1 MPVMTGGEAL
11 AQSLYREGVRVV
23 FGLPGVQIY
32 HALDGLAKEPGIRF
46 ITTRHEQATTY
57 MADGYARAGGGIA
70 AALVVPGPGL
80 LNAAAGIGT
89 AYAASSPVMVVS
101 GQINS
106 DLIGKDVGVLHEVR
120 DQLSTVAPITKWR
133 SEVREAGEV
142 PSAVHQAFLELRT
155 GRPRPV
161 VLEIPPDVL
170 AQERDVELLE
180 PGVFPP
186 LSGDPAALEEA
197 ANALSN
203 AARPVIWAGG
213 GVITSGASAA
223 LCELAELLQAP
234 VITTG
239 EGKGAISDAH
249 YLSLGVARGPKDPLR
264 ELFQASDLV
273 LAVGT
278 RFATAQAD
286 PRQQVVQVDI
296 DPEEVGRNHE
306 RTLGVVADARMA
318 LEQLCLL
325 LKQNGHQRA
334 SRREEAEGIRSQRYD
349 PAAMMEP
356 QASFVRALRAAMPE
370 DGVLV
375 TDMTQVGYYSRPYF
389 PIYHPRT
396 YLTSSYFGN
405 LGYAYPTALGAKVA
419 CPDKAVV
426 AVCGDGGFLYNS
438 QELATAV
445 LHSVGTIAVVF
456 RDDAYGNV
464 LRDQEN
470 RFEGRVVGSRLHNP
484 DFVKLAQAYGAD
496 GVRAHDAQELERA
509 LAQAI
514 ERDRPALI
522 EVPVGPMP
530 SGF

>member
-23 FGLPGVQIY
+23 FGLPGVQVY

-80 LNAAAGIGT
+80 LNAASGIGT
-89 AYAASSPVMVVS
+89 AYSASSPMIVVS

-120 DQLSTVAPITKWR
+120 DQLSTVATITKWR
-133 SEVREAGEV
+133 AEVRQAAEV
-142 PSAVHQAFLELRT
+142 PQAVHQAFLELRT

-161 VLEIPPDVL
+161 AIEIPPDVL
-170 AQERDVELLE
+170 SQEGDVELLE

-186 LSGDPAALEEA
+186 PAGDPADLERAAEALA
-197 ANALSN
+197 S

-249 YLSLGVARGPKDPLR
+249 YLSLGVARGPTDPLR
-264 ELFQASDLV
+264 ELFRASDVV

-286 PRQQVVQVDI
+286 PGQQVVQIDI
-296 DPEEVGRNHE
+296 DPEEIGRNHE

-318 LEQLCLL
+318 LEQLCALL
-325 LKQNGHQRA
+325 GQNGRQRP
-334 SRREEAEGIRSQRYD
+334 SRREEAESLRTQRHD
-349 PAAMMEP
+349 PATIREP

-375 TDMTQVGYYSRPYF
+375 AGMTQVGYYSRPNF
-389 PIYHPRT
+389 PVYHPRT

-419 CPDKAVV
+419 CPEKAVV
-426 AVCGDGGFLYNS
+426 AVSGDGGFLFNS

-445 LHSVGTIAVVF
+445 LHDIGAIAVVF
-456 RDDAYGNV
+456 KDDAYGNV

-470 RFEGRVVGSRLHNP
+470 RFDGRVVGARLHNP
-484 DFVKLAQAYGAD
+484 DFVKLAEAYGAD

>member
-80 LNAAAGIGT
+80 LNAASGIGT
-89 AYAASSPVMVVS
+89 AYSASSPMMVVS
-101 GQINS
+101 GQINT

-120 DQLSTVAPITKWR
+120 DQLSTVATITKWR
-133 SEVREAGEV
+133 AEVRQAADV
-142 PSAVHQAFLELRT
+142 PQAVHQAFLELRS

-161 VLEIPPDVL
+161 AIEIPPDVL
-170 AQERDVELLE
+170 AQESDVELLE

-186 LSGDPAALEEA
+186 PSGDPAALEEA
-197 ANALSN
+197 ANALANS
-203 AARPVIWAGG
+203 ARPIIWAGG

-223 LCELAELLQAP
+223 LCALAELLQAP

-249 YLSLGVARGPKDPLR
+249 YLSLGVARGPTDPLR
-264 ELFQASDLV
+264 ELFRASDVV

-278 RFATAQAD
+278 RFATAMAD
-286 PRQQVVQVDI
+286 PGQQVVQVDI
-296 DPEEVGRNHE
+296 DPEEIGRNHE
-306 RTLGVVADARMA
+306 RTMGVVADARVA
-318 LEQLCLL
+318 LEQLCALVG
-325 LKQNGHQRA
+325 QNGRERP
-334 SRREEAEGIRSQRYD
+334 SRREEAEAVRAKHHD
-349 PAAMMEP
+349 PATVREP

-375 TDMTQVGYYSRPYF
+375 AGMTQVGYYSRPNF
-389 PIYHPRT
+389 PVYHPRT

-426 AVCGDGGFLYNS
+426 AVSGDGGFLFNS

-445 LHSVGTIAVVF
+445 LHDIGAIAVVF
-456 RDDAYGNV
+456 KDDAYGNV

-470 RFEGRVVGSRLHNP
+470 RFDGRVVGARLHNP

>member
-11 AQSLYREGVRVV
+11 AQSLYREGIRVV

-80 LNAAAGIGT
+80 LNAASGIGT
-89 AYAASSPVMVVS
+89 AYSASSPMLVVA
-101 GQINS
+101 GQINT

-133 SEVREAGEV
+133 SEVWDAGDV
-142 PSAVHQAFLELRT
+142 PRTVHQALLELRT

-161 VLEIPPDVL
+161 AIEIPPDVL
-170 AQERDVELLE
+170 AQESDVELLE
-180 PGVFPP
+180 PGAFPSP
-186 LSGDPAALEEA
+186 SGDPAALEQAAEA
-197 ANALSN
+197 LAN

-223 LCELAELLQAP
+223 LCALAELLQAP

-239 EGKGAISDAH
+239 EAKGAISEAH

-264 ELFQASDLV
+264 QLFQASDVV

-296 DPEEVGRNHE
+296 DAEEIGRNHG
-306 RTLGVVADARMA
+306 RTLGVVADARAA
-318 LEQLCLL
+318 LEQLCAL

-334 SRREEAEGIRSQRYD
+334 SRREETEAVRSQRYD
-349 PAAMMEP
+349 PAGMVEP
-356 QASFVRALRAAMPE
+356 QASFVKAIRAAMPE

-375 TDMTQVGYYSRPYF
+375 AGMTQVGYYSRPFF
-389 PIYHPRT
+389 PVYHPRT

-426 AVCGDGGFLYNS
+426 AVSGDGGFLFNS

-445 LHSVGTIAVVF
+445 LHDIGAIAVVF
-456 RDDAYGNV
+456 KDDAYGNV
-464 LRDQEN
+464 LRDQQN
-470 RFEGRVVGSRLHNP
+470 RFDGRVYGAKLHNP

-496 GVRAHDAQELERA
+496 GFRAHDAQELQET
-509 LAQAI
+509 LAEAI

-522 EVPVGPMP
+522 EVPVGAMP
-530 SGF
+530 SGA

>member
-80 LNAAAGIGT
+80 LNASAGIGT
-89 AYAASSPVMVVS
+89 AYSASSPMLVVS

-106 DLIGKDVGVLHEVR
+106 ELIGKDVGVLHEVR
-120 DQLSTVAPITKWR
+120 DQLSTVATITKWQA
-133 SEVREAGEV
+133 EVREAGEV
-142 PSAVHQAFLELRT
+142 PRAVHQAFLELRT

-161 VLEIPPDVL
+161 VIEVPPDIL
-170 AQERDVELLE
+170 AQETDIELLE

-186 LSGDPAALEEA
+186 PPGNPAALEEA
-197 ANALSN
+197 ANALAN

-234 VITTG
+234 VIATG

-249 YLSLGVARGPKDPLR
+249 YLSLGLARGPTDPLR
-264 ELFQASDLV
+264 ELFRASDVV

-286 PRQQVVQVDI
+286 PGQQVVQIDI
-296 DPEEVGRNHE
+296 DPEEIGRNHD
-306 RTLGVVADARMA
+306 RTLGVVADARLAM
-318 LEQLCLL
+318 EQLCAL
-325 LKQNGHQRA
+325 LKQNGYQRP
-334 SRREEAEGIRSQRYD
+334 SRREEAAGIRAQRYD
-349 PAAMMEP
+349 PAAIREP
-356 QASFVRALRAAMPE
+356 QASFVRALRAAMPD

-375 TDMTQVGYYSRPYF
+375 AGMTQVGYYSRPHFSVYQ
-389 PIYHPRT
+389 PRT

-426 AVCGDGGFLYNS
+426 AVSGDGGFLFNS

-445 LHSVGTIAVVF
+445 LHDIGAIAVVF
-456 RDDAYGNV
+456 KDDAYGNV

-470 RFEGRVVGSRLHNP
+470 RFDGRVVGARLHNP

-496 GVRAHDAQELERA
+496 GVRAHDAQELQRA
-509 LAQAI
+509 LAEAI
-514 ERDRPALI
+514 DRDRPALI